1 MSNAINDRVIA
12 FAGICQAAKLVQDVA
27 RTSNCEEAGLKTSLG
42 SILITNPN
50 ETVEVFGSLEQL
62 KLGLGVMSGQLS
74 NQQEKRN
81 AEITRYLV
89 SLLALERRLNKRP
102 DLMNMMGERIGQLD
116 RQLQHFDLLDQQVLG
131 GIADIYSDII
141 SPLGPRIQVAGN
153 VSYLQQPVV
162 QHKVRALLLAGIRA
176 SVLWRQLGGQRRQLL
191 FSRKNYLQQT
201 IQLLHTID

>member
-1 MSNAINDRVIA
+1 MSNPLSDRVIA

-27 RTSNCEEAGLKTSLG
+27 RTSNCEEAGLSTCLN
-42 SILITNPN
+42 SILVTSPDQ
-50 ETVEVFGSLEQL
+50 TVEVFGSLEEL
-62 KLGLGVMSGQLS
+62 KLGLGVMNAQLS
-74 NQQEKRN
+74 SQQEKRN

-102 DLMNMMGERIGQLD
+102 DLMNMMGERITQLD
-116 RQLQHFDLLDQQVLG
+116 RQLQHFNLLDQQVLG

-176 SVLWRQLGGQRRQLL
+176 CVLWRQLGGQRRQLL

-201 IQLLHTID
+201 STLLHTID

>member
-1 MSNAINDRVIA
+1 MSNAIHDRVIA
-12 FAGICQAAKLVQDVA
+12 FAGICQVAKLVQDVA
-27 RTSNCEEAGLKTSLG
+27 RTSNCDEAGLKTSLN

-74 NQQEKRN
+74 SQQEKRN

-191 FSRKNYLQQT
+191 FSRKNYFQQT
-201 IQLLHTID
+201 TQLLHTID

>member
-1 MSNAINDRVIA
+1 MSNSLSNRVIA

-27 RTSNCEEAGLKTSLG
+27 RTSTCEEAGLSTCLN
-42 SILITNPN
+42 SILVTEPK
-50 ETVEVFGSLEQL
+50 ETVDVFGSLAEL
-62 KLGLGVMSGQLS
+62 KLGLGVMSAQLNS
-74 NQQEKRN
+74 QQEKRN

-102 DLMNMMGERIGQLD
+102 DLMGMMGERITQLD
-116 RQLQHFDLLDQQVLG
+116 RQLQHFELLDQQVLG

-153 VSYLQQPVV
+153 VSHLQQPVV

-176 SVLWRQLGGQRRQLL
+176 CVLWRQLGGQRRQLL

-201 IQLLHTID
+201 TQLLNTID

>member
-27 RTSNCEEAGLKTSLG
+27 RTSNCDEASLKTSLS

-102 DLMNMMGERIGQLD
+102 DLLNMMGERIGQLD

-201 IQLLHTID
+201 TQLLHTID

>member
-191 FSRKNYLQQT
+191 FSRKNYFQQT
-201 IQLLHTID
+201 TQLLHTID

>member
-27 RTSNCEEAGLKTSLG
+27 RTSNCDEAGLKTSLG

-201 IQLLHTID
+201 TQLLHTID

>member
-27 RTSNCEEAGLKTSLG
+27 RTSNCDEAGLKTSLS

-50 ETVEVFGSLEQL
+50 ETVEVFGSLKQL

-102 DLMNMMGERIGQLD
+102 DLLNMMGERIGQLD

-201 IQLLHTID
+201 TQLLHTID